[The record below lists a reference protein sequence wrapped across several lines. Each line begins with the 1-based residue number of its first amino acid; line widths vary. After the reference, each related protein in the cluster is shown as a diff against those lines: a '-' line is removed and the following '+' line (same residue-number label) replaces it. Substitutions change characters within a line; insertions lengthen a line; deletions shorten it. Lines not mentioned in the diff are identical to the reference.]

1 MHAPD
6 DYKGLKLKLDGLVP
20 PGHGFHRNLL
30 LDTLYTSLPRDPQVK
45 VQIYN
50 AEIVPGGYTNWHCHN
65 GAAFFVALQGL
76 FEAHFQEGVLVKAK
90 AGECYSEPI
99 AKFHRGH
106 NPHPDLPYLCVSLC
120 FLTRP
125 QHMANSSGGRGDLSL
140 RNSPPPLLR
149 RADTKVPCPPH
160 RNQRRYLAFRRG
172 KGLEICWRIGR
183 ADGAT
188 KTWRLDHSK
197 GVESGDLLACA
208 KREFNEETGLVA
220 DGKIVPLRP
229 IRQKSGKT
237 VHAFALEADF
247 DLTGFVS
254 NAFEMEW
261 PPRSGTLQR
270 FPEVDRIA
278 YFDVPTARQKILAA
292 QTAFIDE
299 LVWWLKA

>member
-1 MHAPD
+1 MS
-6 DYKGLKLKLDGLVP
+6 
-20 PGHGFHRNLL
+20 RR
-30 LDTLYTSLPRDPQVK
+30 T
-45 VQIYN
+45 
-50 AEIVPGGYTNWHCHN
+50 EIS
-65 GAAFFVALQGL
+65 
-76 FEAHFQEGVLVKAK
+76 
-90 AGECYSEPI
+90 AGI
-99 AKFHRGH
+99 
-106 NPHPDLPYLCVSLC
+106 
-120 FLTRP
+120 
-125 QHMANSSGGRGDLSL
+125 
-140 RNSPPPLLR
+140 
-149 RADTKVPCPPH
+149 
-160 RNQRRYLAFRRG
+160 LAFRRG
-172 KGLEICWRIGR
+172 NGLEVLLAHPGGPYWRNK
-183 ADGAT
+183 DLGAWT
-188 KTWRLDHSK
+188 IPK
-197 GVESGDLLACA
+197 GIVESGDLLACA

-278 YFDVPTARQKILAA
+278 YFDVLTARQKILAA